1 MTVCPRCGAKVR
13 ASARECDRCGVQ
25 MSDPSARTVVISEDE
40 RISGEAQSQGE
51 DLLLPDLQRSLAGEY
66 EVEGELGRGGM
77 AIVYRAMET
86 GLQRPVALKVLPP
99 GMALGPGAERFK
111 REARMA
117 AALDHPCIIPIYHV
131 GIAAGTFYFAMKLV
145 EGRTL
150 NAIIDAQGALPLP
163 VILAVLR
170 AAAGALAFAHERG
183 TIHRDIKGAN
193 ILVDRD
199 GRVLVSDFGM
209 ARAAEEKALTLTG
222 SVLGTP
228 HFMSP
233 EQCAGATVGPQADQ
247 YSLGIV
253 TFQMLTGSVP
263 FDADSLMAILQHHYY
278 TPVPDVRAVRE
289 GVPEGLLRVMET
301 ALAKDATRRYAST
314 ADMLAAIEA
323 IPFSDAERRE
333 AAELLRQLA
342 RGAPVAKVRTMS
354 LPPLGDVRLVST
366 GGASGAPTMIASIAT
381 APKWRSRLLW
391 RVAVLLLVGVGI
403 VGVAYWM
410 PGRAPAVKAPAPS
423 PVTTQLP
430 AVTAGPGTAAP
441 VTTRPADRVAPRPA
455 QQAPAPDAHAA
466 SSVPQPMGL
475 LRLRTLPPDARILVD
490 GDSVGVG
497 ALLDVEV
504 PAGRRRLR
512 ISAPGYVTLDTLIAV
527 DAGVTVRLGQVT
539 LRRNE
544 DGP

>member
-1 MTVCPRCGAKVR
+1 V
-13 ASARECDRCGVQ
+13 
-25 MSDPSARTVVISEDE
+25 SDPGARTLVLTDSA
-40 RISGEAQSQGE
+40 GAGGAAPPHGE
-51 DLLLPDLQRSLAGEY
+51 DLLLSELRRSLAGEY
-66 EVEGELGRGGM
+66 EVEAELGRGGM
-77 AIVYRAMET
+77 AVVYRALEI

-99 GMALGPGAERFK
+99 GLGIGPGAARFK

-131 GIAAGTFYFAMKLV
+131 GIAAGTFYIAMKLV

-150 NAIIDAQGALPLP
+150 DAIIEAQGALPLP

-170 AAAGALAFAHERG
+170 AATGALAFAHEHG

-193 ILVDRD
+193 ILVDWG
-199 GRVLVSDFGM
+199 GRVMVADFGM
-209 ARAAEEKALTLTG
+209 ARATEEKSLTVSG

-233 EQCAGATVGPQADQ
+233 EQCAGGTVGPQGDQ

-263 FDADSLMAILQHHYY
+263 FDADSLMTILEHHRA

-289 GVPEGLLRVMET
+289 SVPEALVRVMET
-301 ALAKDATRRYAST
+301 ALAKDAAQRYAST

-323 IPFSDAERRE
+323 IPFSDADRRE
-333 AAELLRQLA
+333 ADEMLRQLA

-391 RVAVLLLVGVGI
+391 RFAVMLLFAGGV

-410 PGRAPAVKAPAPS
+410 LGHAPATTPS
-423 PVTTQLP
+423 AQRAIATGPP

-455 QQAPAPDAHAA
+455 QQALRPDAHAA
-466 SSVPQPMGL
+466 APAPEPTGL
-475 LRLRTLPPDARILVD
+475 LRLRTLPPDAEVVVD
-490 GDSVGVG
+490 DSLVGVG
-497 ALLDVEV
+497 GLLDFEV
-504 PAGRRRLR
+504 RAGRRRLR